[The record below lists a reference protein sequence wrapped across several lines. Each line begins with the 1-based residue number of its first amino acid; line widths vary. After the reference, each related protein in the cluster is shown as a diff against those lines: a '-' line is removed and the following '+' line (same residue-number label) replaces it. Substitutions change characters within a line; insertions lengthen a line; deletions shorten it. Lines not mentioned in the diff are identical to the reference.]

1 MSNIDEATLV
11 IADVIESE
19 GGNPALH
26 IDLGYMTD
34 VIAQGLARAGLLAPN
49 LPEPDLDHRRPAYCA
64 IRRKWWGEGP
74 VPDVWFEGLPYDLTV
89 QIFPD
94 RPEVQMTDNE
104 EPMMEPF
111 SPEEARRLAHA
122 LLAAAN
128 HAEGEA

>member
-1 MSNIDEATLV
+1 MSIIDKAAQV
-11 IADVIESE
+11 ISDHNADGVCNEPE
-19 GGNPALH
+19 C
-26 IDLGYMTD
+26 
-34 VIAQGLARAGLLAPN
+34 IAGDLARAGLLAPD

-111 SPEEARRLAHA
+111 SPEEARHLALA
-122 LLAAAN
+122 LLAAAQW
-128 HAEGEA
+128 AEGNTND